1 MVTDGTL
8 LTQLNK
14 LRGPDTV
21 IVGIGNTLKADDAAG
36 PLVCQ
41 KLRQAKSSAELIDA
55 GTVPENY
62 IQPIIKKKPRNLIII
77 DVIDFSDSPGQI
89 RIFRPEQLSSLV
101 ISTHTLSPRVFIDMI
116 RAELDIDVYFIG
128 IQPAQTALG
137 QPVSAEVGRAVQRLS
152 DDLLKIFPPA
162 KND

>member
-1 MVTDGTL
+1 MDAGELL

-41 KLRQAKSSAELIDA
+41 KLRQAKSSAEPIDT

-62 IQPIIKKKPRNLIII
+62 IQPIIKRKPRNLIII
-77 DVIDFSDSPGQI
+77 DAIDFGGSPGQTK
-89 RIFRPEQLSSLV
+89 IFRPEQLSSLV
-101 ISTHTLSPRVFIDMI
+101 ISTHALSPRVFIDMI

-128 IQPAQTALG
+128 IQPALTTLG
-137 QPVSAEVGRAVQRLS
+137 QPVSAEVSGAVQRLS
-152 DDLLKIFPPA
+152 DALLKIFPSV
-162 KND
+162 KNA